1 MSTAKPGAKPAAK
14 PAGNR
19 GRTVIL
25 AVVGLA
31 VVAAVGAIAVL
42 SVEEQASVK
51 DLEDI
56 AGPVEVTG
64 DPLPPLGSDGSADA
78 LEGQGV
84 PAPGATALTMAGE
97 EVALGAGA
105 GTGQVLVFLA
115 HWCPVCQQEVPVLA
129 DYVAA
134 NGVPAGVELVAVMT
148 GLDPGRPNWPPD
160 EWLEREGLD
169 ATVVR
174 DSAEGDLM
182 RAFGVN
188 AYPAWAVVAADGT
201 LVGRRTGLLDDASI
215 AALLASAAG

>member
-1 MSTAKPGAKPAAK
+1 MSAAKPAA
-14 PAGNR
+14 NR

-56 AGPVEVTG
+56 AGPVEVVG
-64 DPLPPLGSDGSADA
+64 DPLPPLGSDGSADP

-84 PAPGATALTMAGE
+84 PTPTATARTMADD
-97 EVALGAGA
+97 EVVLGGDAGV
-105 GTGQVLVFLA
+105 GQVLVMLA
-115 HWCPVCQQEVPVLA
+115 HWCPVCQQEVPLLTE
-129 DYVAA
+129 YVAA

-160 EWLEREGLD
+160 EWLEREGLN

-174 DSAEGDLM
+174 DSAEGTLM
-182 RAFGVN
+182 RTFGVN
-188 AYPAWAVVAADGT
+188 AYPAWVAIAPDGT
-201 LVGRRTGLLDDASI
+201 LVGRRTGLLDDGSI
-215 AALLASAAG
+215 AALLESAAG